1 MEKFDSPPVRRDA
14 LSHLICPV
22 TREPLARSADG
33 QWVTTPRGDRTYPL
47 VRGSV
52 PVILRNPELA
62 AQYAARS
69 EGMSAEYTEQA
80 VAQRHALWPRIK
92 TRLNY
97 DFRSE
102 RSRAAFDRVFAAANG
117 FHLAIG
123 GGPTRAHPTH
133 VNLNIGPFPNVDIV
147 SDAHEL
153 PYEDGSVDAIHV
165 EAVLEHLQ
173 RPSAAVAEMYRVL
186 RPGGRV
192 FASTPFMQAY
202 HGYPDHYQNYTLT
215 GHTLL
220 FETAGFRIEEAGAHV
235 GPTFAI
241 VNLVS
246 TFLRTYVPGGRTLSF
261 LWGGIGVVLRP
272 FDILLH
278 RRPDAY
284 VLASTT
290 YLVAVKGAAA

>member
-1 MEKFDSPPVRRDA
+1 MQKIDSRPARRDA

-22 TREPLARSADG
+22 TRETLARSADG
-33 QWVTTPRGDRTYPL
+33 QKVTTPRGDRSYPL

-52 PVILRNPELA
+52 PVILRDPELA
-62 AQYAARS
+62 AKYAVSSDR
-69 EGMSAEYTEQA
+69 MSAEYTEEA
-80 VAQRHALWPRIK
+80 LAQQRTLWRRIK
-92 TRLNY
+92 ARLIY
-97 DFRSE
+97 DYRSE
-102 RSRAAFDRVFAAANG
+102 KSRAAFDRVFASADG

-153 PYEDGSVDAIHV
+153 PYEDGSVDAIYV

-173 RPSAAVAEMYRVL
+173 RPAVAVAEMYRVL

-202 HGYPDHYQNYTLT
+202 HGYPDHYQNYTIT
-215 GHTLL
+215 GHKLL
-220 FETAGFRIEEAGAHV
+220 FETAGFTVEEAGAQV
-235 GPTFAI
+235 GPMFAI
-241 VNLVS
+241 VNLTA
-246 TFLRTYVPGGRTLSF
+246 TFLRTYLPGGRVLSF
-261 LWGGIGVVLRP
+261 LWGAVGTVLRP
-272 FDILLH
+272 FDVLLH
-278 RRPDAY
+278 RHSDAY

-290 YLVAVKGAAA
+290 YLVAAR